1 MTATKIFEIGQTY
14 TTYETGT
21 VVKVLSRSMSSLTI
35 LINGE
40 PLQKRFKLNDGV
52 ETIQISKWETVYAD
66 DVVCDEDATE
76 LQIDNAVVCD
86 EDFQF
91 TITALESVLFTV
103 TVNSSDHISHIE
115 YGDEHRCAAFI
126 GQHNIS
132 DDNDLSVFDGYLE
145 SALKIKDSEGLMLSI
160 DRRYGNGGRIA
171 RVELVQSLIGRE
183 VVFQKKQH
191 ATVIEEFKA
200 TDESELEYGEDWITI
215 KLESGKR
222 VSLSKDAKTL
232 DWIN

>member
-1 MTATKIFEIGQTY
+1 MTATKIFEINATY
-14 TTYETGT
+14 KTYETGEI
-21 VVKVLSRSMSSLTI
+21 VKVIRRSMSSLTI

-40 PLQKRFKLNDGV
+40 TLQKRFKLNDDGV
-52 ETIQISKWETVYAD
+52 EFLQLSKWETVYAD
-66 DVVCDEDATE
+66 DVVCDEEPQD
-76 LQIDNAVVCD
+76 DVVCD

-91 TITALESVLFTV
+91 TITVLESVLFTV
-103 TVNSSDHISHIE
+103 TVNNDVIIE
-115 YGDEHRCAAFI
+115 VKPMADDAVIAAFI
-126 GQHNIS
+126 GQHNLLS
-132 DDNDLSVFDGYLE
+132 DDDLSVFDGYLE
-145 SALKIKDSEGLMLSI
+145 SALKIKDSDGLMVSI
-160 DRRYGNGGRIA
+160 DRQYGNGNRIA

-183 VVFQKKQH
+183 VVFQKKHH

>member
-14 TTYETGT
+14 TTYETGEI
-21 VVKVLSRSMSSLTI
+21 VKVIRRSMSSLTI

-40 PLQKRFKLNDGV
+40 TLQKRFKLNDGV

-66 DVVCDEDATE
+66 DVVCDED
-76 LQIDNAVVCD
+76 
-86 EDFQF
+86 FQF
-91 TITALESVLFTV
+91 TITVQACVLFTV
-103 TVNSSDHISHIE
+103 TVDNGSIINVE
-115 YGDEHRCAAFI
+115 YGDESLCAAFI

-145 SALKIKDSEGLMLSI
+145 SALKIFESDGLMISI
-160 DRRYGNGGRIA
+160 DRKYGNGGSRIA

-183 VVFQKKQH
+183 VVFQRKH
-191 ATVIEEFKA
+191 SATVIREFKA
-200 TDESELEYGEDWITI
+200 EDDVDREYGEDWITI
-215 KLESGKR
+215 KLEKSGKL

>member
-1 MTATKIFEIGQTY
+1 M
-14 TTYETGT
+14 
-21 VVKVLSRSMSSLTI
+21 
-35 LINGE
+35 
-40 PLQKRFKLNDGV
+40 
-52 ETIQISKWETVYAD
+52 
-66 DVVCDEDATE
+66 
-76 LQIDNAVVCD
+76 
-86 EDFQF
+86 FQF
-91 TITALESVLFTV
+91 TITVNQSILFTV
-103 TVNSSDHISHIE
+103 TVNNDVIIE
-115 YGDEHRCAAFI
+115 VKPMADDAVIAAFI

-132 DDNDLSVFDGYLE
+132 DDNDLSMFTPYLE

>member
-1 MTATKIFEIGQTY
+1 MT
-14 TTYETGT
+14 
-21 VVKVLSRSMSSLTI
+21 
-35 LINGE
+35 N
-40 PLQKRFKLNDGV
+40 
-52 ETIQISKWETVYAD
+52 
-66 DVVCDEDATE
+66 
-76 LQIDNAVVCD
+76 
-86 EDFQF
+86 FQF
-91 TITALESVLFTV
+91 TITVLESVLFTV
-103 TVNSSDHISHIE
+103 TVDNGIITNVE
-115 YGDEHRCAAFI
+115 YGDESLCAAFI
-126 GQHNIS
+126 GQHNLLS
-132 DDNDLSVFDGYLE
+132 DDDMSMFTPYLE
-145 SALKIKDSEGLMLSI
+145 SALKIFESDGLMLSI
-160 DRRYGNGGRIA
+160 DRKYGNGGRIA

>member
-14 TTYETGT
+14 TTYETGEI
-21 VVKVLSRSMSSLTI
+21 VKVIRRSMSSLTI

-40 PLQKRFKLNDGV
+40 TLQKRFKLNDDGV
-52 ETIQISKWETVYAD
+52 EFLQLSKWETVYAD
-66 DVVCDEDATE
+66 D
-76 LQIDNAVVCD
+76 VCD

-171 RVELVQSLIGRE
+171 RVELVQSLIGKK
-183 VVFQKKQH
+183 VIFQRKH
-191 ATVIEEFKA
+191 RATVIREFKA
-200 TDESELEYGEDWITI
+200 EDHDLDFGEDWITI

>member
-14 TTYETGT
+14 TTYETGEI
-21 VVKVLSRSMSSLTI
+21 VKVIRRSMSSLTI

-40 PLQKRFKLNDGV
+40 TLQKRFKLNDGV

-66 DVVCDEDATE
+66 DVVCDED
-76 LQIDNAVVCD
+76 
-86 EDFQF
+86 FQF

-103 TVNSSDHISHIE
+103 TVNNDVIIE
-115 YGDEHRCAAFI
+115 VKPMADDAVIAAFI

-145 SALKIKDSEGLMLSI
+145 SALKIKESNGLMLSI
-160 DRRYGNGGRIA
+160 DRRYGNGGSRIA

-183 VVFQKKQH
+183 VVFQKKHH

-200 TDESELEYGEDWITI
+200 TDESELEYGEDWIKI
-215 KLESGKR
+215 RLDNGKIT
-222 VSLSKDAKTL
+222 SLAKDAKTL
-232 DWIN
+232 QYL

>member
-1 MTATKIFEIGQTY
+1 MTATKIFEINATY
-14 TTYETGT
+14 KTYETGEIA
-21 VVKVLSRSMSSLTI
+21 KVLSRSMSSLTI

-40 PLQKRFKLNDGV
+40 TLQKRFKLNDGV

-103 TVNSSDHISHIE
+103 TVNNDVIIE
-115 YGDEHRCAAFI
+115 VKPMADDAVIAAFI
-126 GQHNIS
+126 GQHNLLS
-132 DDNDLSVFDGYLE
+132 DADLSVFDAYLE
-145 SALKIKDSEGLMLSI
+145 SALKIKESKGLMLSI
-160 DRRYGNGGRIA
+160 DRKYGNGGRIA

-200 TDESELEYGEDWITI
+200 TDESELEYGEDWIKI
-215 KLESGKR
+215 RLDNGKIT
-222 VSLSKDAKTL
+222 SLAKDAKTL
-232 DWIN
+232 QYL